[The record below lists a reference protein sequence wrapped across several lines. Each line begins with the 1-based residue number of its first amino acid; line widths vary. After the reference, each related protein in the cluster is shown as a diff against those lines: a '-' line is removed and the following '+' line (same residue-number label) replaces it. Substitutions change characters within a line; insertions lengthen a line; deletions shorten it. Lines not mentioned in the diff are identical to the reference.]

1 MINAIRACDS
11 NLIKAA
17 KTTKNIKN
25 AVQKTKSYQETIE
38 LPARK
43 TINISK
49 ENNNKTQFW
58 ACSYDF
64 IFCGGAY
71 GVG

>member
-1 MINAIRACDS
+1 MINAIRMCDT

-17 KTTKNIKN
+17 KTGKKIKN
-25 AVQKTKSYQETIE
+25 AVQKTKNYKEAIE
-38 LPARK
+38 LPAQK
-43 TINISK
+43 KINISK
-49 ENNNKTQFW
+49 ENNKKTQMW